1 MLGIQLTK
9 AATQKLN
16 HLTVQTFV
24 VVVDVAFEV
33 NNRTVRTIKEIHAEH
48 KGSILGRH
56 TRSTRIMSYH
66 FLIQPKKKAH
76 THPNKLV
83 GYDGRL

>member
-9 AATQKLN
+9 AETQKLN
-16 HLTVQTFV
+16 HLTVHTFV
-24 VVVDVAFEV
+24 VVAVAFEV

-56 TRSTRIMSYH
+56 TRSTRIMS
-66 FLIQPKKKAH
+66 FTKKKH
-76 THPNKLV
+76 THTPKQI
-83 GYDGRL
+83 GGI